1 MSLHRK
7 LPDLFGKSD
16 DDKKK
21 NQNKRDNK
29 DKSSDQEES
38 TNNGSSSVSSNSSS
52 RTSISSSSNTRLTQ
66 NVGGVMDSM
75 GNFKNAQKVGQLT
88 QNLVQ
93 DLSRTMSEGT
103 AAEGRVRVVLD
114 GQQRP
119 VSVKIDASYFE
130 AMLPAGGAGD
140 VGGSASS
147 TDDASLFAEELS
159 SAITAAMQRAH
170 AKSVES
176 IDEKMKSL
184 YNELGIPSS
193 K

>member
-1 MSLHRK
+1 
-7 LPDLFGKSD
+7 
-16 DDKKK
+16 
-21 NQNKRDNK
+21 
-29 DKSSDQEES
+29 
-38 TNNGSSSVSSNSSS
+38 
-52 RTSISSSSNTRLTQ
+52 
-66 NVGGVMDSM
+66 MDSM

-103 AAEGRVRVVLD
+103 AADGRVRVVLD

-119 VSVKIDASYFE
+119 VSVKIDPSYFE
-130 AMLPAGGAGD
+130 VMLPASATVATAAGGGEAGGA
-140 VGGSASS
+140 SSSS

>member
-1 MSLHRK
+1 M
-7 LPDLFGKSD
+7 
-16 DDKKK
+16 
-21 NQNKRDNK
+21 
-29 DKSSDQEES
+29 
-38 TNNGSSSVSSNSSS
+38 
-52 RTSISSSSNTRLTQ
+52 
-66 NVGGVMDSM
+66 
-75 GNFKNAQKVGQLT
+75 
-88 QNLVQ
+88 
-93 DLSRTMSEGT
+93 
-103 AAEGRVRVVLD
+103 D

-130 AMLPAGGAGD
+130 VMLPSSGG
-140 VGGSASS
+140 GGASS